1 MPHKRLLNFLIVY
14 LLGCGALLAVKGAFG
29 LSDYVIPGP
38 PEILE
43 AARQTLPRYTLACL
57 DTLGVAV
64 VGHLLSIA
72 LAVTVGVFGRGDRWP
87 GSFIRSAAYSI
98 QSYPVVVLAP
108 IIFILVGDGVLARL
122 LMASLIC
129 YFPLLLSFIGVFS
142 EPVKD
147 IEHFY
152 RSTGKMTW
160 PLEIRI
166 RAFENMEKLTTVISG
181 SATLAM
187 VGTII
192 AEFIAA
198 DAGIGYGIRKSLY
211 QNDLARILVALLLIG
226 IATALYLSLLEWG
239 GRRVVRIWATDRQG

>member
-1 MPHKRLLNFLIVY
+1 MLFRS
-14 LLGCGALLAVKGAFG
+14 
-29 LSDYVIPGP
+29 SDYVIPGI

-43 AARQTLPRYTLACL
+43 AAGDTLPRYTLACL
-57 DTLGVAV
+57 DTLGVAI
-64 VGHLLSIA
+64 VGHMLSIS
-72 LAVTVGVFGRGDRWP
+72 LAVGVGIAGRGERWP
-87 GSFIRSAAYSI
+87 GSFIRSAAYSV
-98 QSYPVVVLAP
+98 QSYPIVVLAP

-129 YFPLLLSFIGVFS
+129 YFPLLLSFIGIFS
-142 EPVKD
+142 EPVRD

-152 RSTGKMTW
+152 RATGKMTW

-166 RAFENMEKLTTVISG
+166 RAFENMEKLTTVVSG

-211 QNDLARILVALLLIG
+211 QNDLAKILVALLIIG
-226 IATALYLSLLEWG
+226 IATSLYLSFLEWS
-239 GRRVVRIWATDRQG
+239 GRRLTDIWTDRRGDGGHTI

>member
-14 LLGCGALLAVKGAFG
+14 CLGCGVLFAVKGTFG
-29 LSDYVIPGP
+29 LSDYVIPGM
-38 PEILE
+38 PEIW
-43 AARQTLPRYTLACL
+43 AASFENLSRYTLACL
-57 DTLGVAV
+57 DTLGVAI
-64 VGHLLSIA
+64 VGHLFSIC
-72 LAVTVGVFGRGDRWP
+72 LAVAVGIAGRGERWP

-98 QSYPVVVLAP
+98 QSYPIVVLAP

-129 YFPLLLSFIGVFS
+129 YFPLLLSFIGIFS

-187 VGTII
+187 VGAII

-198 DAGIGYGIRKSLY
+198 DAGIGYSIRKSLY
-211 QNDLARILVALLLIG
+211 RNDLARILVALLIIG
-226 IATALYLSLLEWG
+226 VATSLYLSLLEWA
-239 GRRVVRIWATDRQG
+239 GRRMVRIWTDRKED